1 MMTKIKELIFILT
14 GKQPEPTESEK
25 LLADI
30 DEVVTSLSHCRRRFD
45 LTTDSDLIDAAI
57 YEELALRSRY
67 AYLVKKARSQGI
79 TGRTA
84 LK

>member
-14 GKQPEPTESEK
+14 GKLPEPTESEK

-30 DEVVTSLSHCRRRFD
+30 DEVVTSLSHCHRRFD

-67 AYLVKKARSQGI
+67 AYLMKKARSQGI